1 MRATKLIIGAI
12 LLAATGAAK
21 AQAQEPPPAVITN
34 PSWAQVPDP
43 EVLGEAHP
51 AFAAMAGLPGVATLR
66 CVARADGGLSACE
79 VVEAAP
85 RGLGFD
91 RAALSV
97 VPRFRVAPRTVNG
110 EEAKSTIQFNIRFTT
125 DGDQPV
131 LPWTGPEPTADHLR
145 NTRAFIDGLDVDLAA
160 ELEASLQNLGVDA
173 DREDK
178 VRAIV
183 RQAHAEFAERKR
195 AATALAMA
203 RLITPEQLTMAATR
217 TAMPPQPSEETFRR
231 AGDQAL
237 ALDNEE
243 TARTRTLYCAQFE
256 CLSPAEAD
264 ALRR

>member
-12 LLAATGAAK
+12 LLTVAGAAT

-43 EVLGEAHP
+43 DVLGEAHP
-51 AFAAMAGLPGVATLR
+51 AFAAMAGLPGIATLR

-97 VPRFRVAPRTVNG
+97 APLFRVTPRTVNG
-110 EEAKSTIQFNIRFTT
+110 EEAKSSVQFDIRFTV
-125 DGDQPV
+125 DGDRPV
-131 LPWTGPEPTADHLR
+131 LPWTGQEPTADHLR

-160 ELEASLQNLGVDA
+160 EFEASLQDLGVDA

-178 VRAIV
+178 ARAIM
-183 RQAHAEFAERKR
+183 RQTYAEFAERKR

-203 RLITPEQLTMAATR
+203 RLITPEELTMAATKR
-217 TAMPPQPSEETFRR
+217 ATPPQPSEETFMR
-231 AGDQAL
+231 AGDQAII
-237 ALDNEE
+237 LDNLEL
-243 TARTRTLYCAQFE
+243 ARTRALYCAQFE
-256 CLSPAEAD
+256 CLPQSEAD